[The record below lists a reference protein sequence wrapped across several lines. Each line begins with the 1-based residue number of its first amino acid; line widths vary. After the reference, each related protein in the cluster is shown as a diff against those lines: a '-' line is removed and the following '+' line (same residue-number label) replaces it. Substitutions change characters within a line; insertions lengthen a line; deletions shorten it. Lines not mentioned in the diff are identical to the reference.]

1 MSARTDGVPWE
12 IDPLRLR
19 FRTGSR
25 PPLGRLLRSV
35 PRPLALSPAWIPAV
49 DVVARRVLPGVRSRG
64 SAGGGRQGFYAA
76 LDLHRITAATV
87 AWDGVDQGPPPE
99 TLTIGAAGSGCARG
113 RVADARLPAHDHRP
127 MITGS
132 EPGAGQG
139 LLRVPVR

>member
-64 SAGGGRQGFYAA
+64 SSVIVGRGCGHDRRFGTRRRSWARRRFPDVDLQAA
-76 LDLHRITAATV
+76 DRRRQTAA
-87 AWDGVDQGPPPE
+87 
-99 TLTIGAAGSGCARG
+99 
-113 RVADARLPAHDHRP
+113 
-127 MITGS
+127 
-132 EPGAGQG
+132 
-139 LLRVPVR
+139 